1 MMDQTPTAP
10 RLHIAIFGRTNVGKS
25 SLLNLL
31 VGKDIAIT
39 SPVAGT
45 TTEVV
50 EKAMELLPLGPVLI
64 LDTAGLDDTSALS
77 ELRIDKTRKV
87 FDRADVAVLV
97 AEPGTWT
104 DFEESVVDEAKMR
117 RLPLLVAV
125 NKIDRKKPSEA
136 FLEKMR
142 DKAGHVIAL
151 TCKDPLKREGYREA
165 LQDLLMKL
173 APGDF
178 FRAPSLI
185 AGLLPAG
192 GLVVLVVPM
201 DPEDPKGSL
210 ILPQIQTIRDALD
223 GNAMCLIVKEQ
234 ELSAALNGL
243 KRPPDLVVTDSRAVR
258 KVCDDVPMDIPVT
271 TFCVL
276 MARQKGGL
284 AVQAEGAAAIETLQP
299 GDRVLIAEACS
310 QHAPEDDIGR
320 VKIPRWLRQF
330 VGGELEIETFAGREV
345 PENVSD
351 FKLIIHCGTCMLNRS
366 EMLSMLRKAREAGV
380 PMTNYGMAVSFL
392 QGAIRR
398 TLAPFPEALM
408 AYERKAGLL
417 PTPLPSE

>member
-1 MMDQTPTAP
+1 
-10 RLHIAIFGRTNVGKS
+10 
-25 SLLNLL
+25 
-31 VGKDIAIT
+31 
-39 SPVAGT
+39 
-45 TTEVV
+45 
-50 EKAMELLPLGPVLI
+50 
-64 LDTAGLDDTSALS
+64 
-77 ELRIDKTRKV
+77 
-87 FDRADVAVLV
+87 
-97 AEPGTWT
+97 
-104 DFEESVVDEAKMR
+104 MR

-165 LQDLLMKL
+165 LQGLLMKL

-192 GLVVLVVPM
+192 GLVVLVVPI
-201 DPEDPKGSL
+201 DPEDPKGRL
-210 ILPQIQTIRDALD
+210 ILPQVQTIRDALD
-223 GNAMCLIVKEQ
+223 GDAMCLIVKER
-234 ELSAALNGL
+234 ELLAALNGL

-258 KVCDDVPMDIPVT
+258 KVSDDVPTDIPVT
-271 TFCVL
+271 TVCVL

-284 AVQAEGAAAIETLQP
+284 AAQAEGAAAIETLQP

-330 VGGELEIETFAGREV
+330 VGGRARDRDLFGARGSGKRVGLQTDHPLRRLHAEPQRDALHAQKGTGGRCARDKLRDGRLLSAGRH
-345 PENVSD
+345 PP
-351 FKLIIHCGTCMLNRS
+351 HPG
-366 EMLSMLRKAREAGV
+366 
-380 PMTNYGMAVSFL
+380 
-392 QGAIRR
+392 
-398 TLAPFPEALM
+398 
-408 AYERKAGLL
+408 
-417 PTPLPSE
+417 PLPRGPDGL